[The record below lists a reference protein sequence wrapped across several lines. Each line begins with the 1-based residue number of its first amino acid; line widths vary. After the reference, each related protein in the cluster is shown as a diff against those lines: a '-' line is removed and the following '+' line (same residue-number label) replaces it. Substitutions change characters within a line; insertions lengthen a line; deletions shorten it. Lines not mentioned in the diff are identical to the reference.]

1 MNGLDSPLEAL
12 AFIPLNLGPL
22 FSAAIINLWT
32 WLAVFTAAFSFWRLR
47 LSSPKSHISL
57 SPPKPNPP
65 PNTTTSFLF
74 EERENVEQHHDD
86 EQEQQQEGEGDGVVL
101 TRGNSKK
108 FFTSY
113 YKEREHDDGDDDDH
127 HDDDGNVHD
136 HDDHD
141 DDDVMDGGDEVE
153 GDQCVMIK
161 KWGSSEFTVDFGW
174 YNYQNRNV
182 IDGSVVRLWEEERE
196 SSSPRSC
203 RRSIR
208 VTLRR

>member
-1 MNGLDSPLEAL
+1 MNGVDSPLEAL

-101 TRGNSKK
+101 TRGNI
-108 FFTSY
+108 
-113 YKEREHDDGDDDDH
+113 
-127 HDDDGNVHD
+127 
-136 HDDHD
+136 
-141 DDDVMDGGDEVE
+141 E

-196 SSSPRSC
+196 STSPRSC